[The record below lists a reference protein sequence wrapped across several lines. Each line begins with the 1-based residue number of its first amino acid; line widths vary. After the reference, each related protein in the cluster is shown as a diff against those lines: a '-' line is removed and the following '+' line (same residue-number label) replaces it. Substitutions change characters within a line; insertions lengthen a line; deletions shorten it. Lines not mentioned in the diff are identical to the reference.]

1 MCADGVEVE
10 KGKPVWYFDTKKG
23 YIERCGC
30 DSDNLYVIGTY
41 SEFYSTREACE
52 SARDAYFKMK
62 KGNTEKPTMD
72 QLISL
77 VWMWGYEKGIIHSD
91 CAIKQLGKMTEELGE
106 VAGAFLKGDKDG
118 LRLEIGDLLVTIILF
133 ATQNGFD
140 INECLVAAYDKIK
153 NRQGKT
159 VDGVFV
165 KSEDL

>member
-1 MCADGVEVE
+1 MCADGVEVKE
-10 KGKPVWYFDTKKG
+10 GKPVWCFDTDEG
-23 YIERCGC
+23 NIGRCLSAYG
-30 DSDNLYVIGTY
+30 NLEVVGTF
-41 SEFYSTREACE
+41 SKSYSTREACE
-52 SARDAYFKMK
+52 AARDAYFGAK
-62 KGNTEKPTMD
+62 KEVAKEPTMD

-77 VWMWGYEKGIIHSD
+77 VWMWGYEKGLLNPD
-91 CAIKQLGKMTEELGE
+91 NAIKQLGKITEELGE

-140 INECLVAAYDKIK
+140 VNECLAAAYDKIK